1 MNRVLIVDD
10 DESILFALRR
20 VVTRRGWEPLSAR
33 SGSEALKYV
42 DRADAVVTDL
52 CMPVMSG
59 LELIKAIRE
68 RDEMLPVIL
77 VTAQEHF
84 AAHARRAGAYDY
96 LTTSTWTPWRWR
108 STGRSRRDA
117 YASRTA
123 CSGTS
128 TRPAENPL
136 VQGSS
141 DSPAV
146 PSGWLHRRLQ
156 ILPSRA

>member
-20 VVTRRGWEPLSAR
+20 VVTRRGWEPLAAR
-33 SGSEALKYV
+33 SGSEALRFV

-52 CMPVMSG
+52 CMPVISG

-96 LTTSTWTPWRWR
+96 LTKPFDV
-108 STGRSRRDA
+108 DA
-117 YASRTA
+117 
-123 CSGTS
+123 
-128 TRPAENPL
+128 L
-136 VQGSS
+136 VMAL
-141 DSPAV
+141 DRA
-146 PSGWLHRRLQ
+146 LEARRLR
-156 ILPSRA
+156 LENRLLRGEHATG